1 MIASVSVK
9 FPWKE
14 SMTGVTRPFLSDTLA
29 KKDKAR
35 DPGHVSF
42 SLFTNRAFLCSFAPM
57 GLENQRIEY
66 ELQRT
71 KGKDPNLSLHWSML
85 HLMVLSQK
93 TLLSSLSTRWLACFV
108 TERDLYPAE
117 PVKSSNIGKKP
128 FPPDLSLHQ

>member
-42 SLFTNRAFLCSFAPM
+42 SLFTNRVFLCSFAPM

-117 PVKSSNIGKKP
+117 PVKSSNIRKKP